1 MEKVTLTSVIGLA
14 LIIIILLSILL
25 QYPSQ
30 FLLNRDSYE
39 ILVTKPTERET
50 LGIHG
55 QKITITPYN
64 RSLNVIIS
72 ETLGDNVFFFRY
84 LQFGIFIFSI
94 LILFYL
100 LLLYTGN
107 QSASLIGTTLFGL
120 SAQNIFML
128 IPVGSDT
135 IGIAFIILSLLFNNL
150 SKTRNRQRL
159 FTLLS
164 LATIIIACCFRIE
177 YIIIF
182 CVTLIYAK
190 RKVIHIISLVS
201 LSLLMHILLQGI
213 TNPQASVESLK
224 DLILTLQNE
233 LLFFSIIGFV
243 LFIAFLVIRN
253 VRLRTVL
260 LTIMVMAIFFFLI
273 LTTQISIYLP
283 FITSILPALLIF
295 GYISFKKQTFILSHP
310 LSRMSLLI
318 ISLFFIFYKTLYFQH
333 LIIMLPF
340 ISIICAIEITP
351 LFNRAKDLSYKTL
364 GSILGIALISVFT
377 YKLFFAQYTIDFP
390 AYTSN
395 YINQIIID
403 NSYDKDSTIV
413 YSYAPEAMWFKTAI
427 SSRDIGEKS
436 EVPRNVKQIIILNTK
451 RMYLQDKRFSTFTF
465 KETIS
470 VPYFTDY
477 SFYEEKLGYNPKV
490 FIHVLVKY

>member
-1 MEKVTLTSVIGLA
+1 
-14 LIIIILLSILL
+14 
-25 QYPSQ
+25 
-30 FLLNRDSYE
+30 
-39 ILVTKPTERET
+39 
-50 LGIHG
+50 
-55 QKITITPYN
+55 
-64 RSLNVIIS
+64 
-72 ETLGDNVFFFRY
+72 
-84 LQFGIFIFSI
+84 
-94 LILFYL
+94 
-100 LLLYTGN
+100 
-107 QSASLIGTTLFGL
+107 
-120 SAQNIFML
+120 
-128 IPVGSDT
+128 
-135 IGIAFIILSLLFNNL
+135 
-150 SKTRNRQRL
+150 
-159 FTLLS
+159 
-164 LATIIIACCFRIE
+164 
-177 YIIIF
+177 
-182 CVTLIYAK
+182 
-190 RKVIHIISLVS
+190 
-201 LSLLMHILLQGI
+201 
-213 TNPQASVESLK
+213 
-224 DLILTLQNE
+224 
-233 LLFFSIIGFV
+233 
-243 LFIAFLVIRN
+243 
-253 VRLRTVL
+253 
-260 LTIMVMAIFFFLI
+260 
-273 LTTQISIYLP
+273 
-283 FITSILPALLIF
+283 
-295 GYISFKKQTFILSHP
+295 
-310 LSRMSLLI
+310 
-318 ISLFFIFYKTLYFQH
+318 
-333 LIIMLPF
+333 MLPF